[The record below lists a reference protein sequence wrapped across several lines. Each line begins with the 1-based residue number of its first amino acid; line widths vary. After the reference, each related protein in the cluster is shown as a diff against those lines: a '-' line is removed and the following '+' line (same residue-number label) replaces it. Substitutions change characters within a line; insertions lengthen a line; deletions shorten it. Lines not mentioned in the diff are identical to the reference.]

1 MIVSIFSTIVDYV
14 KRVYN
19 EIQETTTDVTED
31 DDIGEMT
38 FLLSIF
44 L

>member
-1 MIVSIFSTIVDYV
+1 MIIGICSAVIDYV
-14 KRVYN
+14 KRMYN
-19 EIQETTTDVTED
+19 EFQEVIDID
-31 DDIGEMT
+31 DNDDIGEMT